1 MEFPPIS
8 YIVPGFIPEGL
19 CILAGRPKI
28 GKSWLALDFCLG
40 VAEGCAV
47 LGNVETV
54 RGDVLYCALED
65 TNRRLQRRLNKI
77 FWPPSP
83 GWPGRL
89 TFATNWRKL
98 DEGGV
103 EDIADWADSV
113 AEPRLVVLDTLAG
126 VRPERQ
132 QRDTPYDGDYRA
144 LTKVHKFAN
153 ERGCAVVALHHVRK
167 MEAEDPLD
175 TVSGTLGLVGCADT
189 VLVLARTPQGA
200 SLYLRGRDIEEGE
213 HAVTFN
219 KDSCRWAVLGEAS
232 EVRKS
237 ETRNKIIAVL
247 ADAEHYLSPQNI
259 AQLTGINPN
268 AVYQRLGAM
277 LAAGDVVQAARG
289 RYAHP
294 NKVELMAEKAR
305 RKEKA

>member
-1 MEFPPIS
+1 M
-8 YIVPGFIPEGL
+8 
-19 CILAGRPKI
+19 
-28 GKSWLALDFCLG
+28 
-40 VAEGCAV
+40 
-47 LGNVETV
+47 

-77 FWPPSP
+77 VWPSRA
-83 GWPGRL
+83 WPEPL
-89 TFATNWRKL
+89 TLATQWRKL
-98 DEGGV
+98 DSGGV
-103 EDIADWADSV
+103 EDIADWASSV
-113 AEPRLVVLDTLAG
+113 SSPRLVVLDTLAG

-132 QRDTPYDGDYRA
+132 HRDTPYDGDYKA
-144 LTKVHKFAN
+144 LLDVHRLAN
-153 ERGCAVVALHHVRK
+153 ERGFTVVALHHVRK
-167 MEAEDPLD
+167 MEADDPLD

-189 VLVLARTPQGA
+189 VLVLARSGQGA

-213 HAVTFN
+213 HAVAFN
-219 KDSCRWAVLGEAS
+219 KESCQWVVLGEAS

-247 ADAEHYLSPQNI
+247 ADAEHYLSPADI

-277 LAAGDVVQAARG
+277 LAAGDVVQVTRG

-294 NKVELMAEKAR
+294 TKVDLMAEKAR
-305 RKEKA
+305 RKGHRKEKYETP